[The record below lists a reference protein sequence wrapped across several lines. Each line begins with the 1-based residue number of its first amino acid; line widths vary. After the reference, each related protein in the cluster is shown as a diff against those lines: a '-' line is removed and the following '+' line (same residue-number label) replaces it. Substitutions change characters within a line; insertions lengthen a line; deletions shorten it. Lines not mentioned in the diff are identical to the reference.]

1 MKNPITLFK
10 ENWDKA
16 KAAGDANAAY
26 CFMATVSVDGS
37 ASVRTLVLR
46 EVTDDSFV
54 VFIDGTSPKWRD
66 LQSAESCEL
75 LIFWPTLFQQ
85 YRVLGKIDVLSEDVM
100 KNHWINKPYEVKL
113 LDHFYAD
120 NQSQSSVLSSRG
132 DLLQS
137 LSKLKE
143 KYPDPTDIPF
153 PDNAR
158 GVAVRAQA
166 IEVWMGS
173 KTGDPHDRSLYT
185 WEAGHWVCDTLVP

>member
-1 MKNPITLFK
+1 MTNPITLFK
-10 ENWDKA
+10 ENWDQT
-16 KAAGDANAAY
+16 KAAGDENAAY
-26 CFMATVSVDGS
+26 CFMATVSADGC

-85 YRVLGKIDVLSEDVM
+85 YRVQGKIDILPAEVM
-100 KNHWINKPYEVKL
+100 ENHWMNKPYEVKL

-120 NQSQSSVLSSRG
+120 NQPQSSVLPSR
-132 DLLQS
+132 DNLLQG
-137 LSKLKE
+137 LEQLKE
-143 KYPDPTDIPF
+143 KYPASDDVPF
-153 PDNAR
+153 PGNAK
-158 GVAVRAQA
+158 GIAVKAQS
-166 IEVWMGS
+166 IEVWVGS

-185 WEAGHWVCDTLVP
+185 WAVDHWVCNTLVP